1 VLPSALPASFVAG
14 LTQKLHPEH
23 YLLHFVSPLQR
34 RGDFFMGIDM
44 AFTSTPLHGMVAWIA
59 RDWYSKQLPPGQ
71 RDQASGGIEA

>member
-1 VLPSALPASFVAG
+1 
-14 LTQKLHPEH
+14 
-23 YLLHFVSPLQR
+23 
-34 RGDFFMGIDM
+34 MGIDM